1 MTYNI
6 DFVIHGHHE
15 IEIEADN
22 YEDAVDMAE
31 EILSMQDFGALNYE
45 VDTELY
51 SVENEEIVRCIMEI
65 KDLFQKFY
73 PNAEFKIME
82 LCPYYDSAKS
92 FYGKAKVIEIGNDVF
107 LVSYT
112 TVVAFYNRETKIAQV
127 VGTFSPT
134 TLRHIK
140 EFLRQSGF
148 KAETKKQIMKDY
160 M

>member
-1 MTYNI
+1 
-6 DFVIHGHHE
+6 
-15 IEIEADN
+15 
-22 YEDAVDMAE
+22 
-31 EILSMQDFGALNYE
+31 
-45 VDTELY
+45 
-51 SVENEEIVRCIMEI
+51 MEI

-107 LVSYT
+107 LVSYD
-112 TVVAFYNRETKIAQV
+112 TVVAFFNRGAKIAQV
-127 VGTFSPT
+127 FDTYSAT

-148 KAETKKQIMKDY
+148 KAETKKQIEKDY
-160 M
+160 CIENLGEKYV

>member
-1 MTYNI
+1 
-6 DFVIHGHHE
+6 
-15 IEIEADN
+15 
-22 YEDAVDMAE
+22 
-31 EILSMQDFGALNYE
+31 
-45 VDTELY
+45 
-51 SVENEEIVRCIMEI
+51 MEI

-73 PNAEFKIME
+73 PNVEFKIME

-107 LVSYT
+107 LVSYAT
-112 TVVAFYNRETKIAQV
+112 IVAFYNRETKIAQV

>member
-1 MTYNI
+1 
-6 DFVIHGHHE
+6 
-15 IEIEADN
+15 
-22 YEDAVDMAE
+22 
-31 EILSMQDFGALNYE
+31 
-45 VDTELY
+45 
-51 SVENEEIVRCIMEI
+51 MEI

-73 PNAEFKIME
+73 PNVEFKIME

-107 LVSYT
+107 LVSYA

-148 KAETKKQIMKDY
+148 KAETKKQIIKDY